1 MKMNTTLLM
10 SLSALA
16 LLAGCSSMPQNAMLS
31 DAHSH
36 YDNARTDP
44 QITRYAAV
52 ELKQAGDTLNKADQ
66 ALKNDEKDA
75 TVNQLAYIADQ
86 QINIAQQ
93 TASQKAAEA
102 AIADASAMRT
112 KAQLDARTAE
122 AEAAKQKMT
131 QVQQTAEQQAAAL
144 AAAQAK
150 SESDQ
155 ALIASQEAQLK
166 ALNAKKTDRG
176 MVITLNDVL
185 FAVNKAELTPGGMRN
200 VQKLADYLKQDS
212 KIKVLVEGYT
222 DSTGSDSYNL
232 ELSERRA
239 DSVRSAL
246 VGMGIAEDR
255 IAKQGYG
262 KAYPV
267 ASNSNASGRQLNRR
281 VEIILSDENGNIQP
295 R

>member
-1 MKMNTTLLM
+1 MKKNSTLLM
-10 SLSALA
+10 SMSALA
-16 LLAGCSSMPQNAMLS
+16 ILAGCSSMPQNAMLS

-44 QITRYAAV
+44 LITRYAAV
-52 ELKQAGDTLNKADQ
+52 ELKQAGDTLNKADM

-75 TVNQLAYIADQ
+75 TVNQLAYIANQ

-102 AIADASAMRT
+102 TVADANAMRT

-122 AEAAKQKMT
+122 AEAAKQKVS
-131 QVQQTAEQQAAAL
+131 QVQQTADQQAATL

-150 SESDQ
+150 AESDQ
-155 ALIASQEAQLK
+155 ALISKQKMQLK
-166 ALNAKKTDRG
+166 ELHAQKTDRG

-185 FAVNKAELTPGGMRN
+185 FAVNKSELTPGGLRN
-200 VQKLADYLKQDS
+200 VQKLAEFLNQYPKT
-212 KIKVLVEGYT
+212 KVLVEGYT
-222 DSTGSDSYNL
+222 DNTGADSYNL
-232 ELSERRA
+232 ELSHRRA

-246 VGMGIAEDR
+246 VAMGINNDR
-255 IAKQGYG
+255 VATQGYG
-262 KAYPV
+262 KEYPV
-267 ASNSNASGRQLNRR
+267 ASNSSASGRQLNRR
-281 VEIILSDENGNIQP
+281 VEIILSDENGNIKP